1 MSETLWTYLVIV
13 ACIFDLGTAINWVI
27 LIRKSKSPKK
37 WTLKKI
43 VATIISILAI
53 LFSATLE
60 FCSPKSTLHENI
72 ISLYITV
79 LLVCIM
85 VIIFLYHN
93 GKN

>member
-1 MSETLWTYLVIV
+1 MSETLWTYLAIA
-13 ACIFDLGTAINWVI
+13 ACIFDIGTSINWAI
-27 LIRKSKSPKK
+27 LILKLKSPKK
-37 WTLKKI
+37 WTLNKI

-72 ISLYITV
+72 ISLITV
-79 LLVCIM
+79 LLVICIM
-85 VIIFLYHN
+85 VIIFLYYN